1 MADAAEQEELSDFVT
16 SDEDSS
22 DSGEET
28 QRRSTKPKDILGI
41 YQALSSRRVDLIGD
55 YAGNELFLI
64 EGDSLLLECCK

>member
-16 SDEDSS
+16 SDEDNS